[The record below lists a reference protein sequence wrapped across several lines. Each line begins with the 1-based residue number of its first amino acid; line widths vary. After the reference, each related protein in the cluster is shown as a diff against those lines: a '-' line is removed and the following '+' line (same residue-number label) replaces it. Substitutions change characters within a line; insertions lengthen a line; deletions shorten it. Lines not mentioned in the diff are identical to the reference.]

1 MLKKHLII
9 PNSKTRNFMM
19 TKKENQLSFES
30 GLERLES
37 LVEKM
42 ESGDATL
49 EQSLAWFE
57 EGMGLIKSCQNQLKH
72 AEQKVQA
79 LIKNSEGEITL
90 KGAE

>member
-1 MLKKHLII
+1 
-9 PNSKTRNFMM
+9 M
-19 TKKENQLSFES
+19 TKKENHPSFETS
-30 GLERLES
+30 LERLES
-37 LVEKM
+37 LVDRM

-57 EGMGLIKSCQNQLKH
+57 EGMGLIKSCQSQLKH